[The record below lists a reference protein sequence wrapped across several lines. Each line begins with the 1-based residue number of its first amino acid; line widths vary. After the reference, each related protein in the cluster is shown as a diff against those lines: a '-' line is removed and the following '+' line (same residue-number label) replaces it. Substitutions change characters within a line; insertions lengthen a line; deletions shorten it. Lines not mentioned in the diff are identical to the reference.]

1 MKSLRVWIPIVAF
14 LVAGLWTAAAQ
25 EAEEN
30 YTPAVT
36 VNDQAVQDSRLT
48 IAEVVSEGPGWLVIH
63 LNADGKPGAVIGYA
77 AVKDGENKDVVV
89 AVDAKRATGGLFAM
103 LHTDAGVVGTY
114 EFPGPDVP
122 AMAAGGM
129 VNVPFKVTQA
139 MAQRIEV
146 KASRFSF
153 TPSRLEVK
161 AGVPVELHIVSTDG
175 THGIAIP
182 GLDIKQQL
190 DQGKEVVVSFTA
202 ARAGQYPFRCSVM
215 CGQGHLDM
223 KGQLIVE

>member
-1 MKSLRVWIPIVAF
+1 MKSLKV
-14 LVAGLWTAAAQ
+14 LVSIGALLACGLWTAAAQ
-25 EAEEN
+25 ETEEM
-30 YTPAVT
+30 YTPGVT
-36 VNDQAVQDSRLT
+36 VNDQAVQDARVT

-63 LNADGKPGAVIGYA
+63 LNAGGKPGAVIGYA
-77 AVKDGENKDVVV
+77 AVKDGENPNVVV
-89 AVDAKRATGGLFAM
+89 AVDPKRATGGLFAM

-122 AMAAGGM
+122 VMAAGGM
-129 VNVPFKVTQA
+129 VNVPFKVTQS
-139 MAQRIEV
+139 MVQRIDL

-153 TPSRLEVK
+153 SPSTLEVK

-182 GLDIKQQL
+182 GLSIKQQL
-190 DQGKEVVVSFTA
+190 DQGKETVVSFTPDK
-202 ARAGQYPFRCSVM
+202 AGQYPFRCSVM